1 MEMFSTFLCVS
12 GVLISSGILR
22 KFSEKP
28 VDEDKQKLDDFF
40 KTTNFCN
47 KKENPEFAKVSWV
60 KDYNNFKL
68 FGVNIP
74 IGCDVNVL
82 LRMQYALENLFK
94 NDVEI
99 LYSNQDYRVKV
110 YKSKLKKA
118 NELSITIIDE
128 AELIKMTE

>member
-22 KFSEKP
+22 KLSEKP
-28 VDEDKQKLDDFF
+28 IDEDKQKLDDFF

-60 KDYNNFKL
+60 KDCGNFKL

-74 IGCDVNVL
+74 VGCDVNVL
-82 LRMQYALENLFK
+82 L
-94 NDVEI
+94 I
-99 LYSNQDYRVKV
+99 
-110 YKSKLKKA
+110 
-118 NELSITIIDE
+118 
-128 AELIKMTE
+128 